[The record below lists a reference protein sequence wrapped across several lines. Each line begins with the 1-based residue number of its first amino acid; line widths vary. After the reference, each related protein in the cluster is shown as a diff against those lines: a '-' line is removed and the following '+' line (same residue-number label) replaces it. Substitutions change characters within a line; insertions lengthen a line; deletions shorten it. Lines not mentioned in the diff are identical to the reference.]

1 MKTMV
6 LVQQSYPGLLA
17 EVTALLADNG
27 LSLNDISGQSVGNTA
42 VISILAKPYGE
53 ALRLLSEAGYHVYAS
68 ETLLIRLEREAGA
81 LAGISRQ
88 LADAGI
94 DVRGLHIINK
104 GNGAAIVALET
115 ADQDRAREVLKNI
128 LV

>member
-6 LVQQSYPGLLA
+6 LVQDSYPGLLA

-27 LSLNDISGQSVGNTA
+27 LSLDDISGQSVGNTA
-42 VISILAKPYGE
+42 VISILAKPCGE

-115 ADQDRAREVLKNI
+115 ADQDLAREVLKDI